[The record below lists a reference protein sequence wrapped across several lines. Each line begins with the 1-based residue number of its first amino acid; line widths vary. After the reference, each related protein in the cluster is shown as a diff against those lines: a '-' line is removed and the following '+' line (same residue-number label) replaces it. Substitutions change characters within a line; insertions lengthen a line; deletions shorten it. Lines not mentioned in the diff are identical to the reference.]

1 MRVLRIAI
9 ALKLLLLIGRLC
21 SQGSA
26 SFEMSSSN
34 YGLISSAI
42 VNAGGVMASDGF
54 ILQQQFGALH
64 MGRMESETFIIG
76 TMVENF
82 DETANMLPNT
92 ISLLQNYPNPFNQN
106 TIFRYRLPQDAEIS
120 ITVLSVLGRTITT
133 LYRGTQFAGEFEL
146 TYSGIDD
153 IGAPLPSGVYFCRM
167 ITKGFDKTIKFAILR

>member
-21 SQGSA
+21 SQGGA

-120 ITVLSVLGRTITT
+120 IAVLSVLGRTITT
-133 LYRGTQFAGEFEL
+133 LYKGTQFAGEFEL
-146 TYSGIDD
+146 PYSGIDD